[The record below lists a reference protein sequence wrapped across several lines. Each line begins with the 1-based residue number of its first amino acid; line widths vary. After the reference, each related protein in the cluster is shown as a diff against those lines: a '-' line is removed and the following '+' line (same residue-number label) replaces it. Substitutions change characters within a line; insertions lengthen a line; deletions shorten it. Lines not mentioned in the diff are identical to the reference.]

1 MKILIVVLIIC
12 SFLQSTIIPVD
23 LNLIILIC
31 RSYTRSDKSNLFLAF
46 AFGLLNSYLNL
57 NLLGLQSLIY
67 LVLVSFTQTLSKS
80 RLAGNLLLIMP
91 LVLFSSAVNQVTLS
105 IAGNYSIEL
114 FPKIFLESF
123 ISLPSLYLIRLWEER
138 FIVKREIKLRV

>member
-31 RSYTRSDKSNLFLAF
+31 RSYIRPDKSNLFLAF

-67 LVLVSFTQTLSKS
+67 LALVSFTQTLSKS

-91 LVLFSSAVNQVTLS
+91 LVLFSSAINQVTLS
-105 IAGNYSIEL
+105 IAGNYSLEL